1 MFQAMT
7 HLEFSPLCKHI
18 VMPAT
23 KDFTLSDV
31 TNQAFVSFIQQVRNF
46 CTNNMVEF
54 YDERINMKG
63 SVTVH
68 WDGKFRTTE
77 S

>member
-1 MFQAMT
+1 MS
-7 HLEFSPLCKHI
+7 SPLRRHI
-18 VMPAT
+18 VKPTA
-23 KDFTLSDV
+23 KDFTLSEV

-46 CTNNMVEF
+46 CTNSMVEF

-63 SVTVH
+63 SVTLH